1 MKIFNKK
8 EKGMVKLLF
17 ILTLFLLTAAVASA
31 AIEETI
37 SKSYTVRPGGKLTVD
52 TNRGSIRVEGKRG
65 DNIGV
70 EIIQNV
76 RSSNKKT
83 VKDILDNFQVRF
95 EQDGNDLFIK
105 AEYKRDGIRGFFNR
119 ISNRLQ
125 VKFLITVPLEYDV
138 DLHTS
143 GGSIS
148 VLDLEGE
155 VLSKTSGGR
164 LTFENITGDITGRT
178 SGGSIKIGEIHGD
191 VNAHTSGGGI
201 RIESVEGDVDV
212 HTSGGSITID
222 EAMGAVKAS
231 TSGGSI
237 TVYLSRQPDSDSRLT
252 TSGGSLT
259 IYLENDIGLDVDAR
273 TSGGRIH
280 TDFPIKI
287 LGTINPRSL
296 NAEVN
301 GGGPELYLRSSGGGI
316 HIRKK

>member
-1 MKIFNKK
+1 MKIFKK
-8 EKGMVKLLF
+8 KKGMVKFLF
-17 ILTLFLLTAAVASA
+17 ILAFFLLTAAIASA

-37 SKSYTVRPGGKLTVD
+37 SKSYSVRPGGKLTVD
-52 TNRGSIRVEGKRG
+52 SNRGSIRIEGKRG
-65 DNIGV
+65 DRIDV

-76 RSSNKKT
+76 RSNNKRT

-95 EQDGNDLFIK
+95 DQDGNDLSIK
-105 AEYKRDGIRGFFNR
+105 AEYKRDGLRGLFNR

-148 VLDLEGE
+148 VLDLDGE
-155 VLSKTSGGR
+155 VLSKTSGGS
-164 LTFENITGDITGRT
+164 LTYENITGDIFGRT
-178 SGGSIKIGEIHGD
+178 SGGSIKVGEIIGD
-191 VNAHTSGGGI
+191 VDAHTSGGSI
-201 RIESVEGDVDV
+201 RIKKVEGNIDI

-231 TSGGSI
+231 TSGGSV
-237 TVYLSRQPDSDSRLT
+237 TAYLSRQPEADCRLT

-259 IYLENDIGLDVDAR
+259 IYLDNNIGLDVDAR

-280 TDFPIKI
+280 TDFPVK
-287 LGTINPRSL
+287 LFGTISPRSL
-296 NAEVN
+296 DAEIN

-316 HIRKK
+316 HLKKK